1 MDQEISSALEK
12 LQEVLSAHV
21 PTSVKDMTPA
31 QKKKFDEIEKALEE
45 KGEVD
50 SPGAVALTQVQKMVK
65 EEGSVRRPES
75 DLDVLSEDDLSKL
88 SVRII
93 EDMAELM
100 FDGKETGIEL
110 QLDNEAKAE
119 LEVKAADAEGDITP
133 AITDD
138 VAKTKEQALDSQG
151 LKLSLVPGQDPKAA
165 GPKQYKII
173 KKSEL
178 EPIVEQK
185 SNKETID
192 KNIIKNMNTTKEEI
206 RMSNLIT
213 YVPGKQFSDS
223 FFVIKADKDELKY
236 SAEDIIP
243 VGVQEKIA
251 SGDSD
256 VFEPEDI
263 LAQLNAEF
271 TDQAAFDVWAKRRKK
286 FNEKIKE
293 LRKIK
298 KQKAEEKK
306 EKAVEKKEEAK
317 EAKKEKKAELDPA
330 EEAKAKEAAKEV
342 VTDALAKEQIADTA
356 SNVNEREAVNVRE
369 AKAAGT
375 IYENMSLNPK
385 EIAKQPKVDEVT
397 VSLDPKESAKDE
409 PKYKGQ
415 GGAGAIVKKFYGRLP
430 SKSVPDKD
438 ELTVSLNPKEAELQ
452 ALKAELE
459 ATKKEYADLKTKE
472 DKRVKGE
479 LVYKIVSSMTNLNLL
494 TEDKQDE
501 TIESLSNLDV
511 SALSKMLEIFEKKEK
526 VAPVRADLVDGNIPQ
541 IYVEDSNQSDS
552 YIEKVQQAFMKSK
565 K

>member
-1 MDQEISSALEK
+1 
-12 LQEVLSAHV
+12 
-21 PTSVKDMTPA
+21 
-31 QKKKFDEIEKALEE
+31 
-45 KGEVD
+45 
-50 SPGAVALTQVQKMVK
+50 
-65 EEGSVRRPES
+65 
-75 DLDVLSEDDLSKL
+75 
-88 SVRII
+88 
-93 EDMAELM
+93 
-100 FDGKETGIEL
+100 
-110 QLDNEAKAE
+110 
-119 LEVKAADAEGDITP
+119 
-133 AITDD
+133 
-138 VAKTKEQALDSQG
+138 
-151 LKLSLVPGQDPKAA
+151 
-165 GPKQYKII
+165 
-173 KKSEL
+173 
-178 EPIVEQK
+178 
-185 SNKETID
+185 
-192 KNIIKNMNTTKEEI
+192 
-206 RMSNLIT
+206 
-213 YVPGKQFSDS
+213 
-223 FFVIKADKDELKY
+223 
-236 SAEDIIP
+236 
-243 VGVQEKIA
+243 
-251 SGDSD
+251 
-256 VFEPEDI
+256 
-263 LAQLNAEF
+263 
-271 TDQAAFDVWAKRRKK
+271 
-286 FNEKIKE
+286 
-293 LRKIK
+293 
-298 KQKAEEKK
+298 
-306 EKAVEKKEEAK
+306 
-317 EAKKEKKAELDPA
+317 
-330 EEAKAKEAAKEV
+330 